1 MKRLLLLVC
10 IATFL
15 APITLHA
22 QPAKKNFYLGAG
34 GTWAVTDSSDPY
46 DSPGLNLKF
55 GYHAHR
61 LLDLEFNFDWID
73 KFENGGQVLV
83 MGVPVDYR
91 EQLEVMTFMVALK
104 GYFPIPSDIMRLAVV
119 AGGGLMVADYN
130 LRVSD
135 GVDSLTGSEDEIEFC
150 GKLGLAF
157 DYFVAPEFSIGAEGN
172 YTFGVEDLS
181 DLEYWHFAL
190 GVAYHF

>member
-1 MKRLLLLVC
+1 MKKLLLAACMVTILIPASLC
-10 IATFL
+10 AQSPESTF
-15 APITLHA
+15 
-22 QPAKKNFYLGAG
+22 YVGAG
-34 GTWAVTDSSDPY
+34 GTWAFTDSSDSI
-46 DSPGLNLKF
+46 DSPGLNLKL

-73 KFENGGQVLV
+73 KFENGGQVMV

-119 AGGGLMVADYN
+119 AGGGLMYADYN

-135 GVDSLTGSEDEIEFC
+135 GMDSFTGSEDEIEFC